1 MTQQV
6 NCIIVAAGNGR
17 RFGAP
22 TPKQFCDLAGR
33 PLLMTTVE
41 RLRAALPD
49 ARMLLILNE
58 SWVERWLEMCRE
70 HSFASPEIVAGG
82 DTRIR
87 SVANALNAIS
97 DSGDSVTL
105 VHDGARPLVNPT
117 VVDAVVKAIVNDNAQ
132 GAIPCVPLTDSIRH
146 ISADGTSHAADRSSF
161 RAVQTPQ
168 AFPTAL
174 LKQAYALPATPQMTD
189 DASVMESAGFTD
201 IRIVDGDP
209 RTLKITHPTDLIL
222 AQQILSHDS

>member
-1 MTQQV
+1 MTRQV
-6 NCIIVAAGNGR
+6 NCIIVAAGSGR

-41 RLRAALPD
+41 RLRFALPD

-58 SWVERWLEMCRE
+58 SWVGRWLEMCRE
-70 HSFASPEIVAGG
+70 HSFASPEIVTGG
-82 DTRIR
+82 DTRLQ
-87 SVANALNAIS
+87 SVANALNAIG

-105 VHDGARPLVNPT
+105 VHDGARPLVSPA
-117 VVDAVVKAIVNDNAQ
+117 VVDAVVNAIVNDNAQ
-132 GAIPCVPLTDSIRH
+132 GAIPCVPLTDSIRQ
-146 ISADGTSHAADRSSF
+146 IAPDGTSHAADRSLF

-174 LKQAYALPATPQMTD
+174 LKQAYALPSTPRMTD
-189 DASVMESAGFTD
+189 DASVMEGAGFTD

-209 RTLKITHPTDLIL
+209 RTLKITHPADLIL
-222 AQQILSHDS
+222 AEQLLSHDS